1 MIEMNNQEKCEFY
14 DKLMALIEPIWD
26 EWCDEGI
33 ERDDEI
39 CILRFVMEEY
49 ENHEQFKRRKN

>member
-1 MIEMNNQEKCEFY
+1 MTDKEKCEFY
-14 DKLMALIEPIWD
+14 DKLMSLIEPIWD

-39 CILRFVMEEY
+39 YILRFVMEEY
-49 ENHEQFKRRKN
+49 ENHEQVKRRKN